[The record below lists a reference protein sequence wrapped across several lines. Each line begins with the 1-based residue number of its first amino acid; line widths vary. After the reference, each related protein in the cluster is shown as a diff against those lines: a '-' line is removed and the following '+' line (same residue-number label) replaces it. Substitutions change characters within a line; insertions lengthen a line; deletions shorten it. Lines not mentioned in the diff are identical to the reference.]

1 MLKRYRIRSKVR
13 FILFMALMVL
23 IIGIIASS
31 LLGLNDAVGLN
42 AAGRTDAGAALA
54 AAEAGPVY
62 RIVIVKSG
70 DTLWDIA
77 ACYADESM
85 DLRKAVWE
93 IEQLNGM
100 ESAAV
105 TAGQELRIPLC
116 LR

>member
-42 AAGRTDAGAALA
+42 AAGRADTEAALA
-54 AAEAGPVY
+54 VEAGPAY

-77 ACYADESM
+77 ACYADEST

-105 TAGQELRIPLC
+105 VAGQELRIPLC
-116 LR
+116 PL

>member
-1 MLKRYRIRSKVR
+1 
-13 FILFMALMVL
+13 MALMVL
-23 IIGIIASS
+23 VIGIIASS

-42 AAGRTDAGAALA
+42 AAGRTDTGAAL